1 MPGRLQQGGGRYFP
15 GIIREG
21 TIEITD
27 DTEGHAVVMQKAE
40 PWVGKDV
47 FENRNIHKVAGN
59 RKLPLRKFREPL
71 VRS

>member
-1 MPGRLQQGGGRYFP
+1 
-15 GIIREG
+15 
-21 TIEITD
+21 
-27 DTEGHAVVMQKAE
+27 VVMQKAE